1 MISRQRI
8 SLASCSVQALVSF
21 WPGDI
26 EKTAPGGMNSLA
38 LPVYLV
44 DSKIDSW
51 GQRKLSGKEM
61 QVLAVGRLVC
71 TKEIREGGYG
81 QASIGSAAPPLL

>member
-1 MISRQRI
+1 MGSRQKI
-8 SLASCSVQALVSF
+8 SLASCSVQALVAL
-21 WPGDI
+21 WPGDV

-38 LPVYLV
+38 LTVYLV
-44 DSKIDSW
+44 DSKIDSG

-61 QVLAVGRLVC
+61 QVLAVGRLTC

-81 QASIGSAAPPLL
+81 QAPIGSALPSLL